1 MGKVENRGNFKSG
14 RIWKEPRAPAGI
26 RIRSK
31 SLRTSWT
38 TKMSLKASMQ
48 QIKRT
53 EQSMKLVTQEQRL
66 TELKRLAAR
75 KKQKEENRMKSIISK
90 TPKSYI
96 KKKVRNS
103 FKK

>member
-1 MGKVENRGNFKSG
+1 MGKVENRGKFKSG
-14 RIWKEPRAPAGI
+14 RTWKEVRAPAGI
-26 RIRSK
+26 RIRPK
-31 SLRTSWT
+31 ALRTSWK

-48 QIKRT
+48 HIKQT
-53 EQSMKLVTQEQRL
+53 EQSMKLVTQEQRQ
-66 TELKRLAAR
+66 TEIKRLAVR
-75 KKQKEENRMKSIISK
+75 RKQKAENRMKSQISK